1 MPGARSLCAL
11 ASARCCL
18 GIFRGEGPSLGRG
31 RGRCAPSQAP
41 ALSLHPACSLVEEQ
55 TPTAEGRLDC
65 DTLVATEAWV
75 S

>member
-31 RGRCAPSQAP
+31 RGGCAPSRA
-41 ALSLHPACSLVEEQ
+41 PACSLVEEQ
-55 TPTAEGRLDC
+55 TPTAEGRLDS
-65 DTLVATEAWV
+65 DTLVAIEAWV